1 MRSDDLIR
9 FTYFERIVHW
19 VLGLTFVFL
28 LLSGLALSY
37 PSLFWLTA
45 LVGGGPAARALH
57 PWVGIV
63 FGVSVVLMLFL
74 WLKDMLL
81 SKADGEW
88 LRAVKHYARHD
99 RQRVPPT
106 GKYNGG
112 QKLFFW
118 LQFVLGIVLL
128 ITGVPLWIPE
138 SFGAGLLG
146 TMRFLHYFATLGAG
160 LLLIVHVYLGTI
172 AYPGTARSMLYGT
185 VSRAWA
191 KLHHPLWHQQETRP

>member
-1 MRSDDLIR
+1 MRSDDLTR

-19 VLGLTFVFL
+19 ALGLTFVFL
-28 LLSGLALSY
+28 LLTGLALSY
-37 PSLFWLTA
+37 PSFFWLTA

-57 PWVGIV
+57 PWFGIV
-63 FGVSVVLMLFL
+63 FAVSVVLMLFL
-74 WLKDMLL
+74 WVKDMLL
-81 SKADGEW
+81 NKADGEW
-88 LRAVKHYARHD
+88 LRAVKHYVRHD
-99 RQRVPPT
+99 RERVPPT

-146 TMRFLHYFATLGAG
+146 AMRLLHYFAALGAG

-191 KLHHPLWHQQETRP
+191 KLHHPLWHQQKTRP